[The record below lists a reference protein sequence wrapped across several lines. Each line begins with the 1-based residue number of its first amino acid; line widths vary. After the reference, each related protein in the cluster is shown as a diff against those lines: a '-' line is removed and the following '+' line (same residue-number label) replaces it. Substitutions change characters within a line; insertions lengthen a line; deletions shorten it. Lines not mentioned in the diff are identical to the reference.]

1 MGDRSKGPLITVGE
15 LDRLMADGPRPALL
29 DVRWEVV
36 TGPRRDLYDQGHI
49 PGAAF
54 IDLDAELASAPGADG
69 RHPLPDP
76 TSFERAMRT
85 AGVDRDRPVV
95 VYDEATA
102 VAAARGWWLLRYFSH
117 PAVVVLDGGLAAW
130 RRAGRALEEGAQRPR
145 QRGDFVARPGGMPVL
160 DATGAHSL
168 AARGV
173 LLDAR
178 SPERF
183 RGQSELIDPVAG
195 HIPGARNRPT
205 TLNVTA
211 DGLFAP
217 AAQLRDAFS
226 DLGARDGVEVG
237 AYCGSG
243 VTAAHQVLALE
254 LAGYRAALYPGSW
267 SEWITD
273 PARPV
278 ATGDD
283 MDKRQ
288 S

>member
-1 MGDRSKGPLITVGE
+1 MGDRSTGPLITVDA
-15 LDRLMADGPRPALL
+15 LDRLIADGPRPALL

-36 TGPRRDLYDQGHI
+36 TGPRRDLYEQGHI

-69 RHPLPDP
+69 RHPLPDR
-76 TSFERAMRT
+76 TRFEQAMRN
-85 AGVDRDRPVV
+85 AGVDHDRPVV

-102 VAAARGWWLLRYFSH
+102 TAAARAWWLLHYFSH
-117 PAVVVLDGGLAAW
+117 PAVAVLNGGLAAW
-130 RRAGRALEEGAQRPR
+130 RRAGLALEQGPQRPR
-145 QRGDFVARPGGMPVL
+145 KRGDFVARPGGMPVL
-160 DATGAHSL
+160 DATGAQAL
-168 AARGV
+168 ADRGV

-183 RGQSELIDPVAG
+183 RGQSEPIDPIAG

-205 TLNVTA
+205 TLNVSA
-211 DGLFAP
+211 AGLFAP

-226 DLGARDGVEVG
+226 KLGIRDGVEIG

-254 LAGYRAALYPGSW
+254 LAGHRAALYPGSW